1 MKTLLLIVVIMTTP
15 ILIFSH
21 GKETHQTE
29 KPVQEENSHQKSEK
43 NDNDDSKMSTTQQAE
58 NNLQLA
64 IKQINLSY
72 QKQVK
77 PIFEK
82 KCFDCHGTITDFPWY
97 YNIPGIKQLMDH
109 DIAEAKE
116 HMDMTNDFPFGGHG
130 SPVSD
135 LNSLRESIVN
145 GTMPILMYRLTHP
158 DSKINQHSSG
168 YMTIGGFC
176 FSLLGRITS
185 ERHTSTQKLQPIQ
198 IS

>member
-1 MKTLLLIVVIMTTP
+1 MKTLLLIVALITTP

-29 KPVQEENSHQKSEK
+29 KSVLEENGQQKSEK
-43 NDNDDSKMSTTQQAE
+43 SDKNDSEINATQQAE
-58 NNLQLA
+58 NNLLAA

-135 LNSLRESIVN
+135 LNSLRDTIVN

-158 DSKINQHSSG
+158 DSKLNQA
-168 YMTIGGFC
+168 
-176 FSLLGRITS
+176 
-185 ERHTSTQKLQPIQ
+185 EQKIVFEWIDDAIKTLEAK
-198 IS
+198 

>member
-158 DSKINQHSSG
+158 DSKINQAEQKIVFG
-168 YMTIGGFC
+168 WIDEAVKN
-176 FSLLGRITS
+176 IK
-185 ERHTSTQKLQPIQ
+185 TQEKH
-198 IS
+198 

>member
-29 KPVQEENSHQKSEK
+29 KPVQEENDHQKSEK
-43 NDNDDSKMSTTQQAE
+43 SNVEDSEMSATQQAE
-58 NNLQLA
+58 NNSQKT
-64 IKQINLSY
+64 INQINISY
-72 QKQVK
+72 QKKVK
-77 PIFEK
+77 PIFKK

-158 DSKINQHSSG
+158 DSKINQ
-168 YMTIGGFC
+168 T
-176 FSLLGRITS
+176 
-185 ERHTSTQKLQPIQ
+185 EQKIVFEWIDNAIKTLEAE
-198 IS
+198 